1 MAQKNLNRLIYRIAE
16 ISSRAGEGH
25 VPSALS
31 ILDIVWIIYND
42 FININLVK
50 KKSEKRDI
58 SFKLRDTQNSRDY
71 WKSEYNQAINELN
84 KLNIGYYQPFTWTQF
99 GLRTWQIE

>member
-1 MAQKNLNRLIYRIAE
+1 LAQKNLNRLIYRIAE

-84 KLNIGYYQPFTWTQF
+84 KLKKKNQKMIV
-99 GLRTWQIE
+99 LAKMILEN